1 MFSLKGVAKMSLILS
16 IDQGT
21 TSTRA
26 IIFNK
31 AGEVIEQAQRE
42 ISCLYPTPGWVE
54 QDANEIWIS
63 TLSVLSSVLL
73 SEKVDVSKIRGIGIT
88 NQRETTILWDKK
100 TGKPLYQAIV
110 WQSRQTE
117 EICEQWKSKGYEPI
131 VKKKTGLLIDPYFSA
146 SKIRWMMDEVEG
158 ISEKIEQGDVLF
170 GTVDSYLV
178 WKLSGGKA
186 HITDV
191 TNAARTLLFN
201 IHTGTWDDELLDL
214 FGIPKSILPEVR
226 QTSEIYTHTVDF
238 ITGQPLPI
246 AAVCGDQQAALFGQ
260 TCFHKGQV
268 KNTYGTGCFVL
279 MNTGNEPIESSHGLL
294 TTIAWKIN
302 HQIYY
307 ALEGSVFVG
316 GSAVQWLRDGLR
328 MFKDAKDSEMY
339 ANRVEDCGGVYVVP
353 AFVGLGTP
361 YWDSD
366 VRGGVFGL
374 TRGTTKEHFIRAT
387 LEAVAYQ
394 SKDVIAAMEEDLN
407 DQIHDLKADGGATH
421 NRFLMQFQSDI
432 LGVEVHV
439 PKVTETTALGVA
451 YLAGLATGVYCDL
464 NEIEKHCS
472 THQSYYPELSAQC
485 REEWYAGWKKAIE
498 AIRYFK

>member
-1 MFSLKGVAKMSLILS
+1 MSLILS

-31 AGEVIEQAQRE
+31 EGEVIEKAQRE
-42 ISCLYPTPGWVE
+42 ISCLYPSPGWVE

-73 SEKVDVSKIRGIGIT
+73 SDKIDVNQIKGIGIT

-100 TGKPLYQAIV
+100 TGRPLYHAIV

-117 EICEQWKSKGYEPI
+117 SICELWKSKGYEQL
-131 VKKKTGLLIDPYFSA
+131 VKEKTGLLIDPYFSA

-158 ISEKIEQGDVLF
+158 IREKIERDEVLF

-201 IHTGTWDDELLDL
+201 IHTGTWDDELLEL
-214 FGIPKSILPEVR
+214 FGIPKSILPEVK
-226 QTSEIYTHTVDF
+226 QTSEIYTHTVEF

-279 MNTGNEPIESSHGLL
+279 MNTGCEPIDSSHGLL

-302 HQIYY
+302 NQIYY

-328 MFKDAKDSEMY
+328 MFKEAKDSERY
-339 ANRVEDCGGVYVVP
+339 ANRVDDCGGVYVVP

-394 SKDVIAAMEEDLN
+394 SKDVISAMEEDLN
-407 DQIHDLKADGGATH
+407 AQIMDLKADGGATL
-421 NRFLMQFQSDI
+421 NAFLMQFQSDI

-451 YLAGLATGVYCDL
+451 YLAGLATGVYRDL
-464 NEIEKHCS
+464 DEIEAYS
-472 THQSYYPELSAQC
+472 APHQSYHTNLSPQL
-485 REEWYAGWKKAIE
+485 RDEWYGGWKKAIE
-498 AIRYFK
+498 AVRIFK

>member
-1 MFSLKGVAKMSLILS
+1 MVSLKGVAKMSLILS

-31 AGEVIEQAQRE
+31 VGEVIEQAQRE

-73 SEKVDVSKIRGIGIT
+73 SEKVEVSKIKGIGIT

-146 SKIRWMMDEVEG
+146 SKIRWMMDEVDG

-178 WKLSGGKA
+178 WKLSGGKT

-201 IHTGTWDDELLDL
+201 IHTGTWDDELLAL

-238 ITGQPLPI
+238 ITGKPLPI

-279 MNTGNEPIESSHGLL
+279 MNTGSEPIESNHGLL

-407 DQIHDLKADGGATH
+407 DQIRDLKADGGATH

-439 PKVTETTALGVA
+439 PRVTETTALGVA
-451 YLAGLATGVYCDL
+451 YLAGLATGVYRDL
-464 NEIEKHCS
+464 EEIEQHCS
-472 THQSYYPELSAQC
+472 MHHSYHPELSSEC

-498 AIRYFK
+498 AVRYFK